1 MRDKY
6 SNGDY
11 LAPTYWGAI
20 KDPMCLYWGANVK
33 YTDEKTTNLL
43 TKSWTKLE
51 DKLVKAW

>member
-51 DKLVKAW
+51 DKLVKA